1 MTTEI
6 GAHALPIGA
15 CHHRQTPQN
24 SSHLMPLCRLSL
36 TIAFQIFHSRESP
49 KTAPRSWD
57 ATHFVERFSEIMVAG
72 WWTEHEGLRSDVV
85 GRRLNMRVFF
95 SKNCVMTSMNMQV
108 ASEGKPNKPACM
120 VEILLCAGVMLLNW
134 GCFNA
139 SVISSQACVLLCL
152 AHHMSQ
158 ACLVSPKINL
168 FDSLR
173 LWQPFT
179 STNPAVCCYPSLEL
193 QYHRFAGALSNMR
206 NIPCQYRFIQHYNSA
221 PVDRHQLLQ
230 SFGRVSIP
238 PMLACKH

>member
-1 MTTEI
+1 MRKEVITVI
-6 GAHALPIGA
+6 SANDSNASPIGA
-15 CHHRQTPQN
+15 CHHRQRPKN

-57 ATHFVERFSEIMVAG
+57 ATHFVESLSEIYGCWLV
-72 WWTEHEGLRSDVV
+72 RSFLEPNTRAWGRMWLDVI
-85 GRRLNMRVFF
+85 FF
-95 SKNCVMTSMNMQV
+95 SKNCVMTWMNMQV

-120 VEILLCAGVMLLNW
+120 VEILLCAGVMLLNFHCQNNW

-158 ACLVSPKINL
+158 ACLDSPKINI

-193 QYHRFAGALSNMR
+193 QYHCFAGALSNMR
-206 NIPCQYRFIQHYNSA
+206 NIPCQYRFIQHYHSA
-221 PVDRHQLLQ
+221 PV
-230 SFGRVSIP
+230 FW
-238 PMLACKH
+238 

>member
-1 MTTEI
+1 
-6 GAHALPIGA
+6 
-15 CHHRQTPQN
+15 
-24 SSHLMPLCRLSL
+24 MPLCRLSL
-36 TIAFQIFHSRESP
+36 TIAFQIFHGRESP
-49 KTAPRSWD
+49 KTAPTVLRCD
-57 ATHFVERFSEIMVAG
+57 PLCGEIFPKLRLLAG
-72 WWTEHEGLRSDVV
+72 EPNTRAWGRMWLGEGWTCKT
-85 GRRLNMRVFF
+85 FF

-120 VEILLCAGVMLLNW
+120 VEILLCAGVMLLNFHCQNNW

-158 ACLVSPKINL
+158 ACLDSPKINI

-193 QYHRFAGALSNMR
+193 QYHCFAGALSNLR
-206 NIPCQYRFIQHYNSA
+206 NIPCPYRFIQHYHSA
-221 PVDRHQLLQ
+221 PV
-230 SFGRVSIP
+230 FW
-238 PMLACKH
+238 